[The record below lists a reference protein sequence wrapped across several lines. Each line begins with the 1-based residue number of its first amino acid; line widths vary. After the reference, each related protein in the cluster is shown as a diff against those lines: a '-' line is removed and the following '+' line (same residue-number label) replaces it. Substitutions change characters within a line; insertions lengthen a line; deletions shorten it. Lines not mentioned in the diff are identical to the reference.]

1 VRSQSGPTK
10 DGSCPLKA
18 SIGGMLPY
26 GTLAPLSIDALRQIG
41 GDLLD
46 PATDEHGSR
55 MRSNLAVR

>member
-1 VRSQSGPTK
+1 
-10 DGSCPLKA
+10 
-18 SIGGMLPY
+18 MLPY